1 MRNFFI
7 IGGLFCALAVGLGAF
22 GAHALKAMIGD
33 YGLGLWERG
42 TYYQMVHGIAI
53 IIATLAAYFF
63 KTSRYFFS
71 ANLLFMIGIF
81 CFSGSLYTIAL
92 TNIKMFGMIAPI
104 GGISFMIAWL
114 LVLIG
119 CFKFSSNLVIPKGD

>member
-22 GAHALKAMIGD
+22 GAHALKPYLND
-33 YGLGLWERG
+33 YGLGLWERA
-42 TYYQMVHGIAI
+42 TYYQMTHGIAI

-63 KTSRYFFS
+63 KTTRYFFI
-71 ANLLFMIGIF
+71 ANLLFTIGIF
-81 CFSGSLYTIAL
+81 CFAGSLYTIAL

-104 GGISFMIAWL
+104 GGFSFMIAWL
-114 LVLIG
+114 LVFIG
-119 CFKFSSNLVIPKGD
+119 CYISSSNIVIPKGA